1 MQISLE
7 QHRNY
12 EELLESFSEKEL
24 AVLWIFVDAPK
35 ETGSHESFFKTYF
48 KEQPEA
54 ALATLLAREV
64 VKQITLGSGS
74 TNYKLA
80 DDRFYEWVSLVVRG
94 QAHQIKILS

>member
-7 QHRNY
+7 QHRKY

-24 AVLWIFVDAPK
+24 AILWIFVDAPK
-35 ETGSHESFFKTYF
+35 ETGANKDYFETYF

-64 VKQITLGSGS
+64 VKQITLDSGS

-80 DDRFYEWVSLVVRG
+80 DDVFYEWVSLVATG
-94 QAHQIKILS
+94 QIDQIKILS

>member
-7 QHRNY
+7 KHRKY

-24 AVLWIFVDAPK
+24 ATLWILVDAPK
-35 ETGSHESFFKTYF
+35 ETGAHKNYFETYF

-64 VKQITLGSGS
+64 VAQITLDSGS
-74 TNYKLA
+74 INFKLA
-80 DDRFYEWVSLVVRG
+80 DDLFYEWASLVARG
-94 QAHQIKILS
+94 QTDEIEILS